1 MTSSQPNT
9 ESHASEQKAQANS
22 AASLRKALSQCLIKD
37 RFRLSKRIAGAC
49 KINKES
55 ARNAVFD
62 EIALDI
68 AKSMMEVEQR
78 SRHQPKI
85 EYPEILPV
93 SQKKDDIADAIAHH
107 QVVIVA
113 GETGSGKTTQLPKIC
128 AELGR
133 GKFGLIGHTQPRRL
147 AARSVANRIAE
158 EMETQLGDFVGYK
171 VRFNDQLS
179 ENTQIKLMTDGILLA
194 EIQHDRFLNQYDT
207 IIIDEAHERSLN
219 IDFILGYLKEL
230 LPRRPDLKVI
240 ITSATIDPE
249 RFSNHFGGAP
259 IIEVSGRTYP
269 VETRYRPLGGETE
282 DDRDQLEG
290 IFDAVDELCDE
301 GLGDILIFMNGEREI
316 RDTADALAKRKLK
329 DTEIVPLY
337 ARLSAGEQNKIFQP
351 HTGRRIVLATNVA
364 ETSLTVPGIK
374 YVIDPGTARISRYS
388 YRTKVQRLPI
398 EPVSQASANQRKG
411 RCGRVQ
417 EGICIRL
424 YSEDDFN
431 SRPEFTDPE
440 ILRTNLASVILQMT
454 ALGLGDIE
462 AFPFVEAPDKRN
474 ILDGVR
480 LLEELGAINSN
491 AKDPKKR
498 LTAVGKQL
506 ARLPIDPRLARMV
519 LEAPR
524 LGCLKEVMIIAAAL
538 SIQDPR
544 ERPSD
549 KQQSADDKHRRFY
562 HEDSDF
568 LTFVNLWNHIQKQQK
583 ALSGNQFR
591 RQCKDDY
598 LNYLRV
604 REWQDVYFQI
614 HQSMREMEFKL
625 NSEPGSYDA
634 VHSAI
639 LTGLLSHIGMK
650 DQEKNEYHGA
660 RNARF
665 HIFPGSGLFK
675 KQPKW
680 VMSAELVETSKLWG
694 RIIAKIQPEWIEP
707 LAKHLIKRSHSEP
720 HWSKKQAAVMAYEK
734 VMLYGIPIVPK
745 RLVNYGNIDASV
757 SREIF
762 IRSALVEG
770 DWETKHAFF
779 KQNRKLLLEVEEL
792 EHKSRRRD
800 ILVDDEELFQ
810 FYDQRVGTEV
820 VSGRHFDTWWKQ
832 ASKKEPE
839 LLNFEKE
846 MLFKGDASHVTD
858 LDYPNFWHQNGLKL
872 KLSYQFE
879 PGDDS
884 DGVTV
889 HIPLPILNQID
900 PAGFDW
906 QIPGLRHE
914 LVVSLIKSLP
924 KTLRKNFVPAPN
936 YADAFLSRVTA
947 MEMPLLDAL
956 EKELRRM
963 TGATVLREDWKLDQ
977 VPDHLKVTF
986 RAVDERNRKLKEH
999 KDLHELKESLKEKVQ
1014 ETLSKVADDDI
1025 EQQGLHTWSFGEL
1038 PQVYQQK
1045 RGGYQ
1050 VKAFPALVD
1059 NKDSVEIKLYETEQ
1073 EQISAMQAGQRRLIL
1088 LNVPSPIKYLHANL
1102 PNKSK
1107 LGLYFNPYGKVLDL
1121 IDDCIACGV
1130 DKLIEERGGLV
1141 WEPEKFEALKEHV
1154 RAELGDTVVDIAKQ
1168 VETILTTAF
1177 NINKKLKGKIDFTMA
1192 FALSDIKAQIEGLIF
1207 KGFATECGWKRLPD
1221 ILRYMKAIER
1231 RMEKLPIDPNKDR
1244 LHMLKIESVVKDYK
1258 ELLNKIPKGLAVPE
1272 NVKEIRWMIE
1282 ELRVSFFAQQL
1293 GTPYPVSDKRVK
1305 NAIEAC

>member
-1 MTSSQPNT
+1 MTSSQPT
-9 ESHASEQKAQANS
+9 PDSAAQPKANS
-22 AASLRKALSQCLIKD
+22 AASLKKALGECLIKD
-37 RFRLSKRIAGAC
+37 RFRFSKRIDGAS
-49 KINKES
+49 KIKNEL

-68 AKSMMEVEQR
+68 AQSMMVVEQR
-78 SRHQPKI
+78 KQQMPKI
-85 EYPEILPV
+85 EYPALLPV
-93 SQKKDDIADAIAHH
+93 SQKRDDIAQAIAHH

-133 GKFGLIGHTQPRRL
+133 GKYGLIGHTQPRRL

-158 EMETQLGDFVGYK
+158 EMETELGGFVGYK
-171 VRFNDQLS
+171 VRFTDQIS
-179 ENTQIKLMTDGILLA
+179 DQTQIKLMTDGILLA
-194 EIQHDRFLNQYDT
+194 EIQNDRFLNQYDT

-219 IDFILGYLKEL
+219 IDFILGYLKQL

-249 RFSNHFGGAP
+249 RFSKHFSNAP

-269 VETRYRPLGGETE
+269 VEVRYRPLAGDDDSES
-282 DDRDQLEG
+282 DRDQLEG
-290 IFDAVDELCDE
+290 IFQAVDELCDE

-316 RDTADALAKRKLK
+316 RDTADALAKRNLR

-351 HTGRRIVLATNVA
+351 HAGRRIVLATNVA

-411 RCGRVQ
+411 RCGRTE

-424 YSEDDFN
+424 YSEEDFL

-474 ILDGVR
+474 VQDGVR
-480 LLEELGAINSN
+480 LLEELGAINDQI
-491 AKDPKKR
+491 KDPKKR
-498 LTAVGKQL
+498 LTESGKQL

-519 LEAPR
+519 LEASKF
-524 LGCLKEVMIIAAAL
+524 GCLKEVMIIASAL

-549 KQQSADDKHRRFY
+549 KQQASDEKHRRFN

-568 LTFVNLWNHIQKQQK
+568 LTLVNLWHYIGQQQK
-583 ALSGNQFR
+583 ALTSNQFR
-591 RQCKDDY
+591 RQCKLDY

-604 REWQDVYFQI
+604 REWQDVYTQL
-614 HQSMREMEFKL
+614 HQSTREMGFKL
-625 NSEPGSYDA
+625 NDEPGSYHA

-639 LTGLLSHIGMK
+639 LVGLLSHIGMK
-650 DQEKNEYHGA
+650 DQEKNDYHGA

-665 HIFPGSGLFK
+665 NIFPASGLFK

-680 VMSAELVETSKLWG
+680 VMSAELVETSKLWA
-694 RIIAKIQPEWIEP
+694 RVVAKIEPDWIEP
-707 LAKHLIKRSHSEP
+707 LAKHLIKRSYSEP
-720 HWSKKQAAVMAYEK
+720 HWSKKNAAVMAYEK

-745 RLVNYGNIDASV
+745 RLVNYGNIDPV
-757 SREIF
+757 LSREIF

-779 KQNRKLLLEVEEL
+779 KQNRALLAEVEEL

-820 VSGRHFDTWWKQ
+820 VSGRHFDAWWKT
-832 ASKKEPE
+832 ASRKTPD
-839 LLNFEKE
+839 LLSFEKE
-846 MLFKGDASHVTD
+846 MLFKGDASHITD
-858 LDYPNFWHQNGLKL
+858 LDYPNFWHQGNLKL

-879 PGDDS
+879 PGENS

-889 HIPLPILNQID
+889 HIPLPILNQVE
-900 PAGFDW
+900 PHGFDW

-936 YADAFLSRVTA
+936 YADAFLARVTPF
-947 MEMPLLDAL
+947 EMPLLDAM

-963 TGATVLREDWKLDQ
+963 TGVTVLREDWKLDQ
-977 VPDHLKVTF
+977 LPAHLKITY
-986 RAVDERNRKLKEH
+986 RAVDHRNRKLNESC
-999 KDLHELKESLKEKVQ
+999 DLHELKESLKEKVQ
-1014 ETLSKVADDDI
+1014 ETLSQVADDDI
-1025 EQQGLHTWSFGEL
+1025 EQRDLHTWSFGEL
-1038 PQVYQQK
+1038 PKVYQQK
-1045 RGGYQ
+1045 RGGFEVRAY
-1050 VKAFPALVD
+1050 PALVD
-1059 NKDSVEIKLYETEQ
+1059 KKDSVEIKLFETEQ
-1073 EQISAMQAGQRRLIL
+1073 EQLSAMRAGQRRLIL

-1130 DKLIEERGGLV
+1130 DKLIEERGGMV
-1141 WEPEKFEALKEHV
+1141 WEPQAFEALKEHV
-1154 RAELGDTVVDIAKQ
+1154 RAELGDTVVEIAKQ
-1168 VETILTTAF
+1168 VETILTTAY
-1177 NINKKLKGKIDFTMA
+1177 NINKRLKGKVDFTMA
-1192 FALSDIKAQIEGLIF
+1192 FALSDVKAQIEGLIF
-1207 KGFATECGWKRLPD
+1207 SGFATECGWKRLPD
-1221 ILRYMKAIER
+1221 ILRYMRAIER
-1231 RMEKLPIDPNKDR
+1231 RIEKLPTDPNKDR
-1244 LHMLKIESVVKDYK
+1244 LHMLKIESVANKYK
-1258 ELLNKIPKGLAVPE
+1258 ELLNKIPKGMAIPD
-1272 NVKEIRWMIE
+1272 NVREIRWMLE
-1282 ELRVSFFAQQL
+1282 ELRVSYFAQQL
-1293 GTPYPVSDKRVK
+1293 GTPYPVSDKRII
-1305 NAIEAC
+1305 NAIDAC

>member
-1 MTSSQPNT
+1 MTSSQPT
-9 ESHASEQKAQANS
+9 PDSAAQPKANS
-22 AASLRKALSQCLIKD
+22 AASLKKALGECLIKD
-37 RFRLSKRIAGAC
+37 RFRFSKRIDGAS
-49 KINKES
+49 KIKNES
-55 ARNAVFD
+55 VRNAVFD

-68 AKSMMEVEQR
+68 AQSMMVVEQR
-78 SRHQPKI
+78 KQQMPKI
-85 EYPEILPV
+85 EYPALLPV
-93 SQKKDDIADAIAHH
+93 SQKRDDIADAIAKH

-133 GKFGLIGHTQPRRL
+133 GKYGLIGHTQPRRL

-158 EMETQLGDFVGYK
+158 EMETELGGFVGYK
-171 VRFNDQLS
+171 VRFTDQIS
-179 ENTQIKLMTDGILLA
+179 DQTQIKLMTDGILLA
-194 EIQHDRFLNQYDT
+194 EIQNDRFLNQYDT

-219 IDFILGYLKEL
+219 IDFILGYLKQL

-249 RFSNHFGGAP
+249 RFSKHFSNAP

-269 VETRYRPLGGETE
+269 VEVRYRPLAGDDDSES
-282 DDRDQLEG
+282 DRDQLEG
-290 IFDAVDELCDE
+290 IFQAVDELCDE

-316 RDTADALAKRKLK
+316 RDTADALSKRNLR

-351 HTGRRIVLATNVA
+351 HAGRRIVLATNVA

-398 EPVSQASANQRKG
+398 EPISQASANQRKG
-411 RCGRVQ
+411 RCGRTE

-424 YSEDDFN
+424 YSEEDFL

-474 ILDGVR
+474 IQDGVR
-480 LLEELGAINSN
+480 LLEELGAINDQI
-491 AKDPKKR
+491 KDPKKR
-498 LTAVGKQL
+498 LTESGKQL

-519 LEAPR
+519 LEASKI
-524 LGCLKEVMIIAAAL
+524 GCLKEVMIIASAL

-549 KQQSADDKHRRFY
+549 KQQASDEKHRRFN

-568 LTFVNLWNHIQKQQK
+568 LTLVNLWHYIGEQQK
-583 ALSGNQFR
+583 ALTSNQFR
-591 RQCKDDY
+591 RQCKLDY

-604 REWQDVYFQI
+604 REWQDVYTQL
-614 HQSMREMEFKL
+614 HQSTREMGFKL
-625 NSEPGSYDA
+625 NDEPGSYHA

-639 LTGLLSHIGMK
+639 LVGLLSHIGMK

-665 HIFPGSGLFK
+665 NIFPASGLFK

-680 VMSAELVETSKLWG
+680 VMSAELVETSKLWA
-694 RIIAKIQPEWIEP
+694 RVVAKIEPDWIEP
-707 LAKHLIKRSHSEP
+707 LAKHLIKRSYSEP
-720 HWSKKQAAVMAYEK
+720 HWSKKNAAVMAYEK

-745 RLVNYGNIDASV
+745 RLVNYGTIDPV
-757 SREIF
+757 LSREIF

-779 KQNRKLLLEVEEL
+779 KQNRALLAEVEEL

-820 VSGRHFDTWWKQ
+820 VSGRHFDAWWKT
-832 ASKKEPE
+832 ASRKTPD
-839 LLNFEKE
+839 LLSFEKE
-846 MLFKGDASHVTD
+846 MLFKGDASHITD
-858 LDYPNFWHQNGLKL
+858 LDYPNFWHQGNLKL

-879 PGDDS
+879 PGENS

-889 HIPLPILNQID
+889 HIPLPILNQVE
-900 PAGFDW
+900 PHGFDW

-936 YADAFLSRVTA
+936 YADAFLARVTPF
-947 MEMPLLDAL
+947 EMPLLDAM

-963 TGATVLREDWKLDQ
+963 TGVTVLREDWKLDQ
-977 VPDHLKVTF
+977 LPAHLKITY
-986 RAVDERNRKLKEH
+986 RAVDHRNRKLNESC
-999 KDLHELKESLKEKVQ
+999 DLHELKESLKEKVQ
-1014 ETLSKVADDDI
+1014 ETLSQVADDDI
-1025 EQQGLHTWSFGEL
+1025 EQRDLHTWSFGEL
-1038 PQVYQQK
+1038 PKVYQQK
-1045 RGGYQ
+1045 RGGFEVRAY
-1050 VKAFPALVD
+1050 PALVD
-1059 NKDSVEIKLYETEQ
+1059 KKDSVEIKLFETEQ
-1073 EQISAMQAGQRRLIL
+1073 EQLSAMRAGQRRLIL

-1130 DKLIEERGGLV
+1130 DKLIEERGGMV
-1141 WEPEKFEALKEHV
+1141 WEPQAFEALKEHV
-1154 RAELGDTVVDIAKQ
+1154 RAELGDTVVEIAKQ
-1168 VETILTTAF
+1168 VETILTTAY
-1177 NINKKLKGKIDFTMA
+1177 NINKRLKGKVDFTMA
-1192 FALSDIKAQIEGLIF
+1192 FALSDVKAQIEGLIF
-1207 KGFATECGWKRLPD
+1207 SGFATECGWKRLPD
-1221 ILRYMKAIER
+1221 ILRYMRAIER
-1231 RMEKLPIDPNKDR
+1231 RMEKLPVDPNKDR
-1244 LHMLKIESVVKDYK
+1244 LHMLKIESVANKYK
-1258 ELLNKIPKGLAVPE
+1258 ELLNKIPKGMAIPD
-1272 NVKEIRWMIE
+1272 NVREIRWMLE
-1282 ELRVSFFAQQL
+1282 ELRVSYFAQQL
-1293 GTPYPVSDKRVK
+1293 GTPYPVSDKRVI

>member
-1 MTSSQPNT
+1 MTSSQPT
-9 ESHASEQKAQANS
+9 PDSAAQPKANS
-22 AASLRKALSQCLIKD
+22 AASLKKALGECLIKD
-37 RFRLSKRIAGAC
+37 RFRFSKRIDGAS
-49 KINKES
+49 KIKNES

-68 AKSMMEVEQR
+68 AQSMMVVEQR
-78 SRHQPKI
+78 KQQMPKI
-85 EYPEILPV
+85 EYPALLPV
-93 SQKKDDIADAIAHH
+93 SQKRDDIAQAIAHH

-133 GKFGLIGHTQPRRL
+133 GKYGLIGHTQPRRL

-158 EMETQLGDFVGYK
+158 EMETELGGFVGYK
-171 VRFNDQLS
+171 VRFTDQIS
-179 ENTQIKLMTDGILLA
+179 DQTQIKLMTDGILLA
-194 EIQHDRFLNQYDT
+194 EIQNDRFLNQYDT

-219 IDFILGYLKEL
+219 IDFILGYLKQL

-249 RFSNHFGGAP
+249 RFSKHFSNAP

-269 VETRYRPLGGETE
+269 VEVRYRPLAGDDDSES
-282 DDRDQLEG
+282 DRDQLEG
-290 IFDAVDELCDE
+290 IFQAVDELCDE

-316 RDTADALAKRKLK
+316 RDTADALSKRNLR

-351 HTGRRIVLATNVA
+351 HAGRRIVLATNVA

-398 EPVSQASANQRKG
+398 EPISQASANQRKG
-411 RCGRVQ
+411 RCGRTE

-424 YSEDDFN
+424 YSEEDFL

-474 ILDGVR
+474 IQDGVR
-480 LLEELGAINSN
+480 LLEELGAINDQI
-491 AKDPKKR
+491 KDPKKR
-498 LTAVGKQL
+498 LTESGKQL

-519 LEAPR
+519 LEASKI
-524 LGCLKEVMIIAAAL
+524 GCLKEVMIIASAL

-549 KQQSADDKHRRFY
+549 KQQASDEKHRRFN

-568 LTFVNLWNHIQKQQK
+568 LTLVNLWHYIGEQQK
-583 ALSGNQFR
+583 ALTSNQFR
-591 RQCKDDY
+591 RQCKLDY

-604 REWQDVYFQI
+604 REWQDVYTQL
-614 HQSMREMEFKL
+614 HQSTREMGFKL
-625 NSEPGSYDA
+625 NDEPGSYHA

-639 LTGLLSHIGMK
+639 LVGLLSHIGMK

-665 HIFPGSGLFK
+665 NIFPASGLFK

-680 VMSAELVETSKLWG
+680 VMSAELVETSKLWA
-694 RIIAKIQPEWIEP
+694 RVVAKIEPDWIEP
-707 LAKHLIKRSHSEP
+707 LAQHLIKRSYSEP
-720 HWSKKQAAVMAYEK
+720 HWSKKNAAVMAYEK

-745 RLVNYGNIDASV
+745 RLVNYCTIDPV
-757 SREIF
+757 LSREIF

-779 KQNRKLLLEVEEL
+779 KQNRALLAEVEEL

-820 VSGRHFDTWWKQ
+820 VSGRHFDAWWKT
-832 ASKKEPE
+832 ASRKTPD
-839 LLNFEKE
+839 LLSFEKE
-846 MLFKGDASHVTD
+846 MLFKGDASHITD
-858 LDYPNFWHQNGLKL
+858 LDYPNFWHQGNLKL

-879 PGDDS
+879 PGENS

-889 HIPLPILNQID
+889 HIPLPILNQVE
-900 PAGFDW
+900 PHGFDW

-936 YADAFLSRVTA
+936 YADAFLARVTPF
-947 MEMPLLDAL
+947 EMPLLDAM

-963 TGATVLREDWKLDQ
+963 TGVTVLREDWKLDQ
-977 VPDHLKVTF
+977 LPAHLKITY
-986 RAVDERNRKLKEH
+986 RAVDHRNRKLNESC
-999 KDLHELKESLKEKVQ
+999 DLHELKESLKEKVQ
-1014 ETLSKVADDDI
+1014 ETLSQVADDDI
-1025 EQQGLHTWSFGEL
+1025 EQRDLHTWSFGEL
-1038 PQVYQQK
+1038 PKVYQQK
-1045 RGGYQ
+1045 RGGFEVRAY
-1050 VKAFPALVD
+1050 PALVD
-1059 NKDSVEIKLYETEQ
+1059 KKDSVEIKLFETEQ
-1073 EQISAMQAGQRRLIL
+1073 EQLSAMRAGQRRLIL

-1130 DKLIEERGGLV
+1130 DKLIEERGGMV
-1141 WEPEKFEALKEHV
+1141 WEPQAFEALKEHV
-1154 RAELGDTVVDIAKQ
+1154 RAELGDTVVEIAKQ
-1168 VETILTTAF
+1168 VETILTTAY
-1177 NINKKLKGKIDFTMA
+1177 NINKRLKGKVDFTMA
-1192 FALSDIKAQIEGLIF
+1192 FALSDVKAQIEGLIF
-1207 KGFATECGWKRLPD
+1207 SGFATECGWKRLPD
-1221 ILRYMKAIER
+1221 ILRYMRAIER
-1231 RMEKLPIDPNKDR
+1231 RMEKLPVDPNKDR
-1244 LHMLKIESVVKDYK
+1244 LHMLKIESVANKYK
-1258 ELLNKIPKGLAVPE
+1258 ELLNKIPKGMAIPD
-1272 NVKEIRWMIE
+1272 NVREIRWMLE
-1282 ELRVSFFAQQL
+1282 ELRVSYFAQQL
-1293 GTPYPVSDKRVK
+1293 GTPYPVSDKRII

>member
-1 MTSSQPNT
+1 MTSSQPT
-9 ESHASEQKAQANS
+9 PDSAAQPKANS
-22 AASLRKALSQCLIKD
+22 AASLKKALGECLIKD
-37 RFRLSKRIAGAC
+37 RFRFSKRIDGAS
-49 KINKES
+49 KIKNES

-68 AKSMMEVEQR
+68 AQSMMVVEQR
-78 SRHQPKI
+78 KQQMPKI
-85 EYPEILPV
+85 EYPALLPV
-93 SQKKDDIADAIAHH
+93 SQKRDDIAQAIAHH

-133 GKFGLIGHTQPRRL
+133 GKYGLIGHTQPRRL

-158 EMETQLGDFVGYK
+158 EMETELGGFVGYK
-171 VRFNDQLS
+171 VRFTDQIS
-179 ENTQIKLMTDGILLA
+179 DQTQIKLMTDGILLA
-194 EIQHDRFLNQYDT
+194 EIQNDRFLNQYDT

-219 IDFILGYLKEL
+219 IDFILGYLKQL

-249 RFSNHFGGAP
+249 RFSKHFSNAP

-269 VETRYRPLGGETE
+269 VEVRYRSLAGDDDSES
-282 DDRDQLEG
+282 DRDQLEG
-290 IFDAVDELCDE
+290 IFQAVDELCDE

-316 RDTADALAKRKLK
+316 RDTADALAKRNLR

-351 HTGRRIVLATNVA
+351 HAGRRIVLATNVA

-411 RCGRVQ
+411 RCGRTE

-424 YSEDDFN
+424 YSEEDFL

-474 ILDGVR
+474 VQDGVR
-480 LLEELGAINSN
+480 LLEELGAINDQI
-491 AKDPKKR
+491 KDPKKR
-498 LTAVGKQL
+498 LTESGKQL

-519 LEAPR
+519 LEASKF
-524 LGCLKEVMIIAAAL
+524 GCLKEVMIIASAL

-549 KQQSADDKHRRFY
+549 KQQASDEKHRRFN

-568 LTFVNLWNHIQKQQK
+568 LTLVNLWHYIGQQQK
-583 ALSGNQFR
+583 ALTSNQFR
-591 RQCKDDY
+591 RQCKLDY

-604 REWQDVYFQI
+604 REWQDVYTQL
-614 HQSMREMEFKL
+614 HQSTREMGFKL
-625 NSEPGSYDA
+625 NDEPGSYHA

-639 LTGLLSHIGMK
+639 LVGLLSHIGMK

-665 HIFPGSGLFK
+665 NIFPASGLFK

-680 VMSAELVETSKLWG
+680 VMSAELVETSKLWA
-694 RIIAKIQPEWIEP
+694 RVVAKIEPDWIEP
-707 LAKHLIKRSHSEP
+707 LAKHLIKRSYSEP
-720 HWSKKQAAVMAYEK
+720 HWSKKNAAVMAYEK

-745 RLVNYGNIDASV
+745 RLVNYGTIDPV
-757 SREIF
+757 LSREIF

-779 KQNRKLLLEVEEL
+779 KQNRALLAEVEEL

-820 VSGRHFDTWWKQ
+820 VSGRHFDAWWKT
-832 ASKKEPE
+832 ASRKTPD
-839 LLNFEKE
+839 LLSFEKE
-846 MLFKGDASHVTD
+846 MLFKGDASHITD
-858 LDYPNFWHQNGLKL
+858 LDYPNFWHQGNLKL

-879 PGDDS
+879 PGENS

-889 HIPLPILNQID
+889 HIPLPILNQVE
-900 PAGFDW
+900 PHGFDW

-936 YADAFLSRVTA
+936 YADAFLARVTPF
-947 MEMPLLDAL
+947 EMPLLDAM

-963 TGATVLREDWKLDQ
+963 TGVTVLREDWKLDQ
-977 VPDHLKVTF
+977 LPAHLKITY
-986 RAVDERNRKLKEH
+986 RAVDHRNRKLNESC
-999 KDLHELKESLKEKVQ
+999 DLHELKESLKEKVQ
-1014 ETLSKVADDDI
+1014 ETLSQVADDDI
-1025 EQQGLHTWSFGEL
+1025 EQRDLHTWSFGEL
-1038 PQVYQQK
+1038 PKVYQQK
-1045 RGGYQ
+1045 RGGFEVRAY
-1050 VKAFPALVD
+1050 PALVD
-1059 NKDSVEIKLYETEQ
+1059 KKDSVEIKLFETEQ
-1073 EQISAMQAGQRRLIL
+1073 EQLSAMRAGQRRLIL

-1130 DKLIEERGGLV
+1130 DKLIEERGGMV
-1141 WEPEKFEALKEHV
+1141 WEPQAFEALKEHV
-1154 RAELGDTVVDIAKQ
+1154 RAELGDTVVEIAKQ
-1168 VETILTTAF
+1168 VETILTTAY
-1177 NINKKLKGKIDFTMA
+1177 NINKRLKGKVDFTMA
-1192 FALSDIKAQIEGLIF
+1192 FALSDVKAQIEGLIF
-1207 KGFATECGWKRLPD
+1207 SGFATECGWKRLPD
-1221 ILRYMKAIER
+1221 ILRYMRAIER
-1231 RMEKLPIDPNKDR
+1231 RMEKLPVDPNKDR
-1244 LHMLKIESVVKDYK
+1244 LHMLKIESVANKYK
-1258 ELLNKIPKGLAVPE
+1258 ELLNKIPKGMAIPD
-1272 NVKEIRWMIE
+1272 NVREIRWMLE
-1282 ELRVSFFAQQL
+1282 ELRVSYFAQQL
-1293 GTPYPVSDKRVK
+1293 GTPYPVSDKRII

>member
-1 MTSSQPNT
+1 MTSSQPT
-9 ESHASEQKAQANS
+9 PDSAAQPKANS
-22 AASLRKALSQCLIKD
+22 AASLKKALGECLIKD
-37 RFRLSKRIAGAC
+37 RFRFSKRIDGAS
-49 KINKES
+49 KIKNES

-68 AKSMMEVEQR
+68 AQSMMVVEQR
-78 SRHQPKI
+78 KQQMPKI
-85 EYPEILPV
+85 EYPALLPV
-93 SQKKDDIADAIAHH
+93 SQKRDDIAQAIAHH

-133 GKFGLIGHTQPRRL
+133 GKYGLIGHTQPRRL

-158 EMETQLGDFVGYK
+158 EMETELGSFVGYK
-171 VRFNDQLS
+171 VRFTDQIS
-179 ENTQIKLMTDGILLA
+179 DQTQIKLMTDGILLA
-194 EIQHDRFLNQYDT
+194 EIQNDRFLNQYDT

-219 IDFILGYLKEL
+219 IDFILGYLKQL

-249 RFSNHFGGAP
+249 RFSKHFSNAP

-269 VETRYRPLGGETE
+269 VEVRYRPLAGDDDSES
-282 DDRDQLEG
+282 DRDQLEG
-290 IFDAVDELCDE
+290 IFQAVDELCDE

-316 RDTADALAKRKLK
+316 RDTADALSKRNLR

-351 HTGRRIVLATNVA
+351 HAGRRIVLATNVA

-398 EPVSQASANQRKG
+398 EPISQASANQRKG
-411 RCGRVQ
+411 RCGRTE

-424 YSEDDFN
+424 YSEEDFL

-474 ILDGVR
+474 IQDGVR
-480 LLEELGAINSN
+480 LLEELGAINDQI
-491 AKDPKKR
+491 KDPKKR
-498 LTAVGKQL
+498 LTESGKQL

-519 LEAPR
+519 LEASKF
-524 LGCLKEVMIIAAAL
+524 GCLKEVMIIASAL

-549 KQQSADDKHRRFY
+549 KQQSADDKHRRFN

-568 LTFVNLWNHIQKQQK
+568 LTLVNLWHYIGQQQK
-583 ALSGNQFR
+583 ALSSNQFR
-591 RQCKDDY
+591 RQCKLDY

-604 REWQDVYFQI
+604 REWQDVYTQL
-614 HQSMREMEFKL
+614 HQSTREMGFKL
-625 NSEPGSYDA
+625 NDEPGSYHA

-639 LTGLLSHIGMK
+639 LVGLLSHIGMK

-665 HIFPGSGLFK
+665 NIFPASGLFK

-680 VMSAELVETSKLWG
+680 VMSAELVETSKLWA
-694 RIIAKIQPEWIEP
+694 RVVAKIEPDWIEP
-707 LAKHLIKRSHSEP
+707 LAKHLIKRSYSEP
-720 HWSKKQAAVMAYEK
+720 HWSKKNAAVMAYEK
-734 VMLYGIPIVPK
+734 VMLYGIPIVPN
-745 RLVNYGNIDASV
+745 RLVNYGTIDPV
-757 SREIF
+757 LSREIF

-779 KQNRKLLLEVEEL
+779 KQNRALLAEVEEL

-820 VSGRHFDTWWKQ
+820 VSGRHFDAWWKT
-832 ASKKEPE
+832 ASRKTPD
-839 LLNFEKE
+839 LLSFEKE
-846 MLFKGDASHVTD
+846 MLFKGDASHITD
-858 LDYPNFWHQNGLKL
+858 LDYPNFWHQGNLKL

-879 PGDDS
+879 PGENS

-889 HIPLPILNQID
+889 HIPLPILNQVE
-900 PAGFDW
+900 PHGFDW

-924 KTLRKNFVPAPN
+924 KMLRKNFVPAPN
-936 YADAFLSRVTA
+936 YADAFLARVTPF
-947 MEMPLLDAL
+947 EMPLLDAM

-963 TGATVLREDWKLDQ
+963 TGVTVLREDWKLDQ
-977 VPDHLKVTF
+977 LPAHLKITY
-986 RAVDERNRKLKEH
+986 RAVDHRNRKLNESC
-999 KDLHELKESLKEKVQ
+999 DLHELKESLKEKVQ
-1014 ETLSKVADDDI
+1014 ETLSQVADDDI
-1025 EQQGLHTWSFGEL
+1025 EQRDLHTWSFGEL
-1038 PQVYQQK
+1038 PKVYQQK
-1045 RGGYQ
+1045 RGGFEVRAY
-1050 VKAFPALVD
+1050 PALVD
-1059 NKDSVEIKLYETEQ
+1059 KKDSVEIKLFETEQ
-1073 EQISAMQAGQRRLIL
+1073 EQLSAMRAGQRRLIL

-1130 DKLIEERGGLV
+1130 DKLIEERGGMV
-1141 WEPEKFEALKEHV
+1141 WEPQAFEALKEHV
-1154 RAELGDTVVDIAKQ
+1154 RAELGDTVVEIAKQ
-1168 VETILTTAF
+1168 VETILTTAY
-1177 NINKKLKGKIDFTMA
+1177 NINKRLKGKVDFTMA
-1192 FALSDIKAQIEGLIF
+1192 FALSDVKAQIEGLIF
-1207 KGFATECGWKRLPD
+1207 SGFATECGWKRLPD
-1221 ILRYMKAIER
+1221 ILRYMRAIER
-1231 RMEKLPIDPNKDR
+1231 RMEKLPVDPNKDR
-1244 LHMLKIESVVKDYK
+1244 LHMLKIESVANKYK
-1258 ELLNKIPKGLAVPE
+1258 ELLNKIPKGMAIPD
-1272 NVKEIRWMIE
+1272 NVREIRWMLE
-1282 ELRVSFFAQQL
+1282 ELRVSYFAQQL
-1293 GTPYPVSDKRVK
+1293 GTPYPVSDKRII